1 MIQKKLQAWRPF
13 FHLLSVSGIPW
24 IWYLADVLFGLVIS
38 MLTVRL
44 PQITGAIMQ
53 GEIFDKGLIADYAG
67 ITLFSM
73 LLSFLSTLFGSWI
86 GLLQIMPGLR
96 SFPCCSV
103 FFPPSLAHGSAFT
116 PIRFSEKPCGIIFC
130 TFPCPC
136 TRPAGPPP

>member
-38 MLTVRL
+38 MLTVCL

-73 LLSFLSTLFGSWI
+73 LLSFLSTLF
-86 GLLQIMPGLR
+86 
-96 SFPCCSV
+96 
-103 FFPPSLAHGSAFT
+103 AHGSAST